1 MHQVWSKSIEGCWF
15 SSIHKDVTERRTDG
29 SVTISLRNFVGEEI
43 IKQTNKQISFY
54 IHVCKKKNIEQW
66 LPISLWQDY
75 LPWIYLQNKTHF
87 MNTFYCNFPTKL
99 YMYVFWHW
107 VNDNK
112 WTYHLFDDKL
122 SSAISF
128 WLQNCYAWCDI
139 FIDWGNYILVV

>member
-1 MHQVWSKSIEGCWF
+1 LTKLGIYLVLKRIWNPIDFQCQRS
-15 SSIHKDVTERRTDG
+15 R
-29 SVTISLRNFVGEEI
+29 SLS
-43 IKQTNKQISFY
+43 QIFRQGDTLRFALPLFNDEVHF